1 MRQGYWLSAVK
12 GGGIV
17 RMIGCDSGGRR
28 SGPDAVGGRE
38 RGVSAVPDGLTPRKL
53 AVAAA
58 GSLVE
63 LPWSPPPHGGDRRAL
78 GLHIGLCGCLQGETG
93 KLAPAFVAA
102 TLFSGLRVKSPQTFR
117 TSKWRCCGFSARPPR
132 TSPLRGGRVD
142 TEGISG
148 TPGFPTGT
156 SGLLSPLRRSGH
168 GKAMGYPEE
177 SPAPQACRV
186 HLGGRGHRM
195 TRKVQKMS
203 GLRMPG
209 GVPGPSFL

>member
-17 RMIGCDSGGRR
+17 VMIGCDSGGRR

-102 TLFSGLRVKSPQTFR
+102 TLFSGLRVIRPQTLR
-117 TSKWRCCGFSARPPR
+117 TSKWRCCGFSAHGRAKPAAWREGGYRRDLGHSGIPYWDVGAAVSFEAFRTREGHGIPR
-132 TSPLRGGRVD
+132 GV
-142 TEGISG
+142 SG
-148 TPGFPTGT
+148 TSSLQGAF
-156 SGLLSPLRRSGH
+156 RR
-168 GKAMGYPEE
+168 PW
-177 SPAPQACRV
+177 P
-186 HLGGRGHRM
+186 
-195 TRKVQKMS
+195 
-203 GLRMPG
+203 
-209 GVPGPSFL
+209 